1 MGTAK
6 RLVARA
12 SLQETINDQILTP
25 HDMYTWAKSIKGK
38 SFFFLTQDQIEEN
51 AIKFKLEERFE
62 SCKTIA
68 GTRSHHSFIPCTG
81 NTLQMRRL
89 SLDNSFT
96 VIKLG
101 NDYQTNISLN
111 WEDCQPGTYIACIY
125 DDNWYVGN
133 IIECSEEH
141 SDILVSFMN
150 RNENNILSWPT
161 GPRKDECWVPIQ
173 HVLCLINA
181 PSAQSHRVRNYII
194 NFDDLNKIKS
204 LYLKFVENE

>member
-96 VIKLG
+96 VIKLS
-101 NDYQTNISLN
+101 ND
-111 WEDCQPGTYIACIY
+111 
-125 DDNWYVGN
+125 
-133 IIECSEEH
+133 
-141 SDILVSFMN
+141 
-150 RNENNILSWPT
+150 
-161 GPRKDECWVPIQ
+161 
-173 HVLCLINA
+173 IN
-181 PSAQSHRVRNYII
+181 
-194 NFDDLNKIKS
+194 DLE
-204 LYLKFVENE
+204 YLKILIAICI